1 MALMRRRMRLK
12 QNAAGFSSTEDR
24 RSRAHF
30 DWPLFLIV
38 YGLAIFGVYC
48 ISIATFNPDKGTD
61 LSLLNYVLN
70 SRTASWQAIFCL
82 ASPLIIFFIYNI
94 PYELLRIQ
102 GRLIYYGIVALL
114 VIAFGT
120 EAIGGV
126 TAWIPIG
133 KGRTI
138 QPAEFIKIGIILMLA
153 RNISSVEKPFCS
165 LGNTASIFGIFLGP
179 AALTLASGELGSV
192 LVMCVVFYAMLYFA
206 NTDSW
211 ILITILVV
219 VVLGAGG
226 ILGFALVSGSESYR
240 LARILSFLDPQ
251 AYASD
256 AAYQLLYSQLAI
268 GSGGVDGIGTYVV
281 GSISQLNYVPEDWT
295 DFIFSGFG
303 EAFGF
308 VGCMLLLAAYAFL
321 LLRLLYLANYTQDEY
336 GRLVIIG
343 VMAMF
348 FAHIFEN
355 IGMCIGVLPITGIPL
370 PFISYGGSNF
380 VTNMAAVALV
390 FNVVKN
396 RSSAVAINT
405 PYLMNNLKSKSLFKR
420 GKHAKRA
427 K

>member
-1 MALMRRRMRLK
+1 MVSTRRRLSFRQGSSTL
-12 QNAAGFSSTEDR
+12 SSTEDR

-30 DWPLFLIV
+30 DWPLFIIT
-38 YGLAIFGVYC
+38 YALALFGVYS
-48 ISIATFNPDKGTD
+48 IAIATFNPENGTD
-61 LSLLNYVLN
+61 LSLLNYIMN
-70 SRTASWQAIFCL
+70 SRSASWQAIFIL
-82 ASPLIIFFIYNI
+82 VSPVILFFIYAI
-94 PYELLRIQ
+94 PYELLRVQ
-102 GRLIYYGIVALL
+102 GRLVYLGICGLL
-114 VIAFGT
+114 IIAFGS

-138 QPAEFIKIGIILMLA
+138 QPAEFIKIGIILMMA
-153 RNISSVEKPFCS
+153 RSLSNTEKPFGT
-165 LGNTASIFGIFLGP
+165 LRNAFQILMIFGVP

-192 LVMCVVFYAMLYFA
+192 LVMCVIFYVMLYFA

-211 ILITILVV
+211 ILISILVLA
-219 VVLGAGG
+219 VLAVGG
-226 ILGFALVSGSESYR
+226 LLGFMLVSGAESYR
-240 LARILSFLDPQ
+240 LNRILAFLDPQ

-256 AAYQLLYSQLAI
+256 SAYQLLESQTSI
-268 GSGGVDGIGTYVV
+268 GSGGMTGIGTFVV
-281 GSISQLNYVPEDWT
+281 GSRSQLNYVPEDWT
-295 DFIFSGFG
+295 DFIFSAIG

-308 VGCMLLLAAYAFL
+308 IGCMLLIVMYIFL
-321 LLRLLYLANYTQDEY
+321 LLRLLYLAHYTQDAF

-370 PFISYGGSNF
+370 PFVSYGGSNF
-380 VTNMAAVALV
+380 VTNIAAIALV

-405 PYLMNNLKSKSLFKR
+405 PYLMHHSRRRNARKMR
-420 GKHAKRA
+420 T
-427 K
+427 

>member
-1 MALMRRRMRLK
+1 MVSSRRRLSFR
-12 QNAAGFSSTEDR
+12 QGAGNLSSTDDH

-30 DWPLFLIV
+30 DWPLFIIT
-38 YGLAIFGVYC
+38 YTLALFGVYA
-48 ISIATFNPDKGTD
+48 IAIATYDPSKGTD
-61 LSLLNYVLN
+61 LSLLNYIMN
-70 SRTASWQAIFCL
+70 SRTASWQSIFVL
-82 ASPLIIFFIYNI
+82 VSPVILFFIYAI
-94 PYELLRIQ
+94 PYELLRVQ
-102 GRLIYYGIVALL
+102 GRLVYMGIIGLL

-138 QPAEFIKIGIILMLA
+138 QPAEFIKIGIILMMA
-153 RNISSVEKPFCS
+153 RTLSNTEKPFGTLRNAFS
-165 LGNTASIFGIFLGP
+165 ILTIFGFP

-192 LVMCVVFYAMLYFA
+192 LVMCVVFYVMLYFA

-211 ILITILVV
+211 ILISMM
-219 VVLGAGG
+219 VLAVLAVGG
-226 ILGFALVSGSESYR
+226 LIGFMLVSGSESYR
-240 LARILSFLDPQ
+240 LARILAFLDPQ
-251 AYASD
+251 AYATDS
-256 AAYQLLYSQLAI
+256 AYQLLESQTSI
-268 GSGGVDGIGTYVV
+268 GSGGMTGIGTFIV
-281 GSISQLNYVPEDWT
+281 GSRSQLNYVPEDWT
-295 DFIFSGFG
+295 DFIFSAVG

-308 VGCMLLLAAYAFL
+308 VGCIMLIAVYILL
-321 LLRLLYLANYTQDEY
+321 LLRLLYLAHYTQDVY
-336 GRLVIIG
+336 GRLVIVG

-380 VTNMAAVALV
+380 VTNIAAIALV

-405 PYLMNNLKSKSLFKR
+405 PYLMHTR
-420 GKHAKRA
+420 GRAARRKRA
-427 K
+427 

>member
-1 MALMRRRMRLK
+1 MVSSRKRLSFK
-12 QNAAGFSSTEDR
+12 QGAGGISSTEDR

-30 DWPLFLIV
+30 DWPLFLIT
-38 YGLAIFGVYC
+38 YALAIFGVYC

-61 LSLLNYVLN
+61 LSLLNYILN

-82 ASPLIIFFIYNI
+82 VSPVIIFFIYAI
-94 PYELLRIQ
+94 PYELLRVQ
-102 GRLIYYGIVALL
+102 GRLVYIAICGLL

-138 QPAEFIKIGIILMLA
+138 QPAEFIKIGIILMMA
-153 RNISSVEKPFCS
+153 RCLSQVEKPFCS
-165 LGNTASIFGIFLGP
+165 LKNTFQIFMIFGFP
-179 AALTLASGELGSV
+179 AFLTLASGELGSV
-192 LVMCVVFYAMLYFA
+192 LVMCVVFYVMLYFA
-206 NTDSW
+206 NTDGW
-211 ILITILVV
+211 ILITIFVV
-219 VVLGAGG
+219 AVLAVGG

-240 LARILSFLDPQ
+240 LARILSFLDPE
-251 AYASD
+251 AYAGD
-256 AAYQLLYSQLAI
+256 AAYQLLNSQLAI
-268 GSGGVDGIGTYVV
+268 GSGGVNGIGTYVV

-295 DFIFSGFG
+295 DFIFSGVG

-308 VGCMLLLAAYAFL
+308 VGCILLLAAYAFL
-321 LLRLLYLANYTQDEY
+321 LLRLLYLAQYTQDEY
-336 GRLVIIG
+336 GRLIIVG

-380 VTNMAAVALV
+380 VTNMAAIALV

-405 PYLMNNLKSKSLFKR
+405 PYLMHNTRKKSFLYR
-420 GKHAKRA
+420 GKHAK
-427 K
+427 

>member
-1 MALMRRRMRLK
+1 MVSSRKRMNFR
-12 QNAAGFSSTEDR
+12 QAGSGFSSTEDR

-30 DWPLFLIV
+30 DWILFVIV
-38 YGLAIFGVYC
+38 YALAIFGVYC
-48 ISIATFNPDKGTD
+48 ISIATFNPDNGTD
-61 LSLLNYVLN
+61 LSLLNYILN
-70 SRTASWQAIFCL
+70 SRSASWQAIFCL
-82 ASPLIIFFIYNI
+82 ASPVIIFFIYAI
-94 PYELLRIQ
+94 PYELLRVQ
-102 GRLIYYGIVALL
+102 GRLVYLGICALL
-114 VIAFGT
+114 LIAFGT

-138 QPAEFIKIGIILMLA
+138 QPAEFIKVGIILMMA
-153 RNISSVEKPFCS
+153 RCLSSVEKPFCS
-165 LGNTASIFGIFLGP
+165 LKNTFQIFLIFGAP
-179 AALTLASGELGSV
+179 AFLTLASGELGSV
-192 LVMCVVFYAMLYFA
+192 LVMCVVFYVMLYFG
-206 NTDSW
+206 NTDGL

-219 VVLGAGG
+219 AVLAVGG

-240 LARILSFLDPQ
+240 LARILSFLDPE

-256 AAYQLLYSQLAI
+256 AAYQLLNSQLAI

-295 DFIFSGFG
+295 DFIFSGVG

-308 VGCMLLLAAYAFL
+308 IGCILLLFAYVLL
-321 LLRLLYLANYTQDEY
+321 LLRLLYLAHYTQDEY
-336 GRLVIIG
+336 GRLIIVG

-348 FAHIFEN
+348 FGHIFEN

-380 VTNMAAVALV
+380 VTNMAAIGLV
-390 FNVVKN
+390 LNVVKN

-405 PYLMNNLKSKSLFKR
+405 PYLMHQTRKR
-420 GKHAKRA
+420 SFFRKGKHAK
-427 K
+427 

>member
-1 MALMRRRMRLK
+1 
-12 QNAAGFSSTEDR
+12 
-24 RSRAHF
+24 
-30 DWPLFLIV
+30 V
-38 YGLAIFGVYC
+38 LAV
-48 ISIATFNPDKGTD
+48 
-61 LSLLNYVLN
+61 
-70 SRTASWQAIFCL
+70 
-82 ASPLIIFFIYNI
+82 
-94 PYELLRIQ
+94 
-102 GRLIYYGIVALL
+102 
-114 VIAFGT
+114 
-120 EAIGGV
+120 
-126 TAWIPIG
+126 
-133 KGRTI
+133 
-138 QPAEFIKIGIILMLA
+138 
-153 RNISSVEKPFCS
+153 
-165 LGNTASIFGIFLGP
+165 
-179 AALTLASGELGSV
+179 
-192 LVMCVVFYAMLYFA
+192 
-206 NTDSW
+206 
-211 ILITILVV
+211 
-219 VVLGAGG
+219 GG
-226 ILGFALVSGSESYR
+226 ILGLALVSGSESYR

-268 GSGGVDGIGTYVV
+268 GAGGVDGIGTYVV

-308 VGCMLLLAAYAFL
+308 VGCILLLAAYAFL

-336 GRLVIIG
+336 GRLIIIG

-380 VTNMAAVALV
+380 VTNMAAIALV

-405 PYLMNNLKSKSLFKR
+405 PYMMNSIRSRSLFKR